1 VADARREL
9 LESDPVR
16 LEQGQPALSVRGGA
30 DVGWRLDT
38 NTGCDGVVSRVR
50 WNNTGQKTFYAHLPQ
65 AHVAGVLTPAV
76 YQIVP
81 GDSRNITS
89 RTILHAAGL
98 DSRADIVG
106 AEGLDLNEIPPQ
118 PGETLINP

>member
-1 VADARREL
+1 M
-9 LESDPVR
+9 
-16 LEQGQPALSVRGGA
+16 PAASCSNPILWDLNKDNNRFSSWSS
-30 DVGWRLDT
+30 DVGWRL
-38 NTGCDGVVSRVR
+38 NTDHGLRRRGQPRSVEQHGPENLLRALAASARRGRVM
-50 WNNTGQKTFYAHLPQ
+50 
-65 AHVAGVLTPAV
+65 PAV

-89 RTILHAAGL
+89 RRSCTRRGSIAAL
-98 DSRADIVG
+98 TLSA